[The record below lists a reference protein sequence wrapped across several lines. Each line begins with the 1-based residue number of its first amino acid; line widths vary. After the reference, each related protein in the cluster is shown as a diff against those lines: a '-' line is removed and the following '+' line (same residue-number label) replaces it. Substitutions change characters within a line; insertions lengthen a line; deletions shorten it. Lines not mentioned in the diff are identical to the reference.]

1 MTAMMVG
8 LILIVFLLAS
18 KAFLRLH
25 TRPGPLRTRLSALP
39 FQHYKQ
45 VAIEILGGGFNES
58 AVGIV
63 AAELMRRDFE
73 AEKNTITNT
82 LLFEAEKNTITNTLL
97 FEAEKNKTAQ
107 SVKSFAR
114 EALHLKQLSSLSQR

>member
-1 MTAMMVG
+1 MMVG

-45 VAIEILGGGFNES
+45 VAREILGGDFNES
-58 AVGIV
+58 VVASI

-82 LLFEAEKNTITNTLL
+82 LLFEAEKNTTAIRV
-97 FEAEKNKTAQ
+97 EAKENKTSQ

>member
-1 MTAMMVG
+1 M
-8 LILIVFLLAS
+8 IVFLLAS

-45 VAIEILGGGFNES
+45 VAIEILGGDFNES
-58 AVGIV
+58 AVASV

-73 AEKNTITNT
+73 AEKNTNTLLFEAEKNTNT
-82 LLFEAEKNTITNTLL
+82 LLFEAEKNTTAIRV
-97 FEAEKNKTAQ
+97 EAEKNKTSE